1 MNRRDI
7 IARGAAGLAL
17 AAWPGRVA
25 AQGTAPFAPVPPVPR
40 LLARPDRIVR
50 VTVCLRPFR
59 AAGPRIEAEDL
70 GRKTV
75 VHHYGHGGSGWS
87 LSWGS
92 AMEAVPLALQTGAK
106 EIAVIGAGA
115 IGLTTAITAQ
125 RLGAKVTIYAKE
137 RFPQV
142 RSARATGTW
151 SPSSR
156 IAMSDAVDAGFAD
169 RWVRMTRA
177 SFDRYQGFLG
187 LPGDPVEWTDR
198 YMLDDRP
205 PQPRAVPPAAPPEV
219 SAAPAEPRREF
230 VALDRLVR
238 DLTPAAVPLL
248 PHEHP
253 FPVGFARRG
262 SSLTFNVADLAHQ
275 LEADFLAAGGRMVPA
290 EFHEPADI
298 ARLVRERTV
307 INCTGYGARAL
318 FGDESVVPVRGQI
331 AWLIPQPGAAFGL
344 YYRHLSVL
352 ARRDGIVV
360 QPLGEDDWFG
370 FGDADE
376 TPDWEAARAGV
387 AEAAALFP
395 EGVGGGDQP

>member
-1 MNRRDI
+1 M

-17 AAWPGRVA
+17 AAWPGRAVA
-25 AQGTAPFAPVPPVPR
+25 QMGTAPFAPAPPVPR
-40 LLARPDRIVR
+40 ILARPDRIVR

-87 LSWGS
+87 LAWGS

-106 EIAVIGAGA
+106 DIAVIGAGA

-137 RFPQV
+137 RFPDV

-156 IAMSDAVDAGFAD
+156 IAMSDAVDAGFAE
-169 RWVRMTRA
+169 RWERMTRA

-187 LPGDPVEWTDR
+187 LAGDPVEWTDR
-198 YMLDDRP
+198 YLLSDRP
-205 PQPRAVPPAAPPEV
+205 PGPRAVPPAAPAEAPG
-219 SAAPAEPRREF
+219 AAPAEPRREF

-253 FPVGFARRG
+253 FPVAFARRG

-275 LEADFLAAGGRMVPA
+275 LEADFLAAGGRMVAA
-290 EFHEPADI
+290 EFHAPADI

-318 FGDESVVPVRGQI
+318 FRDDSVVPVRGQI

-344 YYRHLSVL
+344 YYRQLSVL

-360 QPLGEDDWFG
+360 QPMGQDDWFG
-370 FGDADE
+370 YGDADE

-395 EGVGGGDQP
+395 EGAGGGEPG